1 MTADPNALKNVF
13 NLSFK
18 KKKISICLV
27 RFCYMVYSVVWNP
40 CWLWWLLLLCIFKST
55 PRSGFSIILLC
66 GMQTAWALHWE
77 APSHMSDS
85 LTPVSLWKRPAWY
98 YFWTCMEQN
107 LVFKLQLG
115 LLLSNCSLECG
126 VYFIKCCDFFIE
138 GKGSQMFFDESAAT
152 VFLSL
157 KLCWKHQASTNFSLM
172 NTVQAVAISIL
183 KPCQF
188 CFWDVK
194 GLK

>member
-1 MTADPNALKNVF
+1 
-13 NLSFK
+13 
-18 KKKISICLV
+18 
-27 RFCYMVYSVVWNP
+27 MVYSVVWNP

-152 VFLSL
+152 VFCLWNYAESIRPAQISAWWTPYKLLLSQF
-157 KLCWKHQASTNFSLM
+157 WSLVSFAFEM
-172 NTVQAVAISIL
+172 SRV
-183 KPCQF
+183 
-188 CFWDVK
+188 
-194 GLK
+194 